1 MVVENHVRHKL
12 LQIGRAFAAENA
24 LPWLEPVHV
33 SLSRAIPPRE
43 WSIRTNADGK
53 GSNIEMVIRE
63 SDWSIVS
70 AGFLPR

>member
-1 MVVENHVRHKL
+1 MVIENQVREKL

-24 LPWLEPVHV
+24 LPWLEPVQV
-33 SLSRAIPPRE
+33 SLSRAVPPRE

-53 GSNIEMVIRE
+53 GCNIEMVIRE
-63 SDWSIVS
+63 ADWSIVR